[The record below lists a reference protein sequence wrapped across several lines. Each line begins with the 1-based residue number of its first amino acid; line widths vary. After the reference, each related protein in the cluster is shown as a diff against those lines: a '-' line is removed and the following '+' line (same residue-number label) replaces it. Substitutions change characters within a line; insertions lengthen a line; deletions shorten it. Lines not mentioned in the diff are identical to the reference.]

1 MKIGKIDHANE
12 GAPSQGPAFFSYG
25 FRPFFLGAALFAGV
39 AVPAWILILAGTGN
53 PVLLSTA
60 RDWHVHE
67 MLFGF
72 LPAVI
77 AGFLLTAV
85 PNWTD
90 RPAIQG
96 RELMLLFTL
105 WLAGRV
111 AMAIPLI
118 TPLFAAIVDGA
129 FLVALVGLL
138 WRELAAG
145 NSWNHAPVAVA
156 ISLYAAANM
165 TFHVLT
171 VSGAETD
178 LALRL
183 ALALDLFLLTF
194 IGGRLTPNFTREFL
208 VAQRRSERPAPFSRV
223 DGLSIALVL
232 MAALAWTVLPSAPA
246 TGWIFLAAGTVNLGR
261 LSRWYGWL
269 TWREPLV
276 LSLHVGYGWLA
287 LSMLVLGCALLGIG
301 LAKEDAVHALTTG
314 AVGAMTLA
322 VMTRASL
329 GHTGR
334 PKHAGPATV
343 CMYLLVTLGA
353 TIRVFG
359 PGTGLPANLVLG
371 SAGVAWGG
379 AYLLFVLVY
388 GPYLVR
394 PSLNE

>member
-1 MKIGKIDHANE
+1 MGNGVERRAVS
-12 GAPSQGPAFFSYG
+12 PMTTFFSYG

-53 PVLLSTA
+53 PVLLSA
-60 RDWHVHE
+60 SRDWHVHE

-105 WLAGRV
+105 WLAGRA
-111 AMAIPLI
+111 AMAIPLVVPI
-118 TPLFAAIVDGA
+118 FAAIVDAA

-156 ISLYAAANM
+156 ISLYAAANV

-171 VSGAETD
+171 VRGAETD

-208 VAQRRSERPAPFSRV
+208 AGQGKKERPAPFSRF
-223 DGLSIALVL
+223 DALSIALVL
-232 MAALAWTVLPSAPA
+232 MAALAWTVLPLASA
-246 TGWIFLAAGTVNLGR
+246 TGWIFLAAGTVNLVR
-261 LSRWYGWL
+261 LLRWYGWL

-334 PKHAGPATV
+334 PKQAGAATLCIYV
-343 CMYLLVTLGA
+343 LVTLGS
-353 TIRVFG
+353 ILRVFG
-359 PGTGLPANLVLG
+359 TSTGLPTNLVLG
-371 SAGVAWGG
+371 SAAVGWSG
-379 AYLLFVLVY
+379 AYLLFALVY
-388 GPYLVR
+388 GPFLLR
-394 PSLNE
+394 PSLDE

>member
-1 MKIGKIDHANE
+1 MGDGTERSA
-12 GAPSQGPAFFSYG
+12 ASPMTMFFSYG

-39 AVPAWILILAGTGN
+39 AVPVWILMLTGTGN
-53 PVLLSTA
+53 QVLLSTA

-96 RELMLLFTL
+96 RELMMLFTL

-111 AMAIPLI
+111 AMAIPPAI
-118 TPLFAAIVDGA
+118 PMVSAIVDGA

-145 NSWNHAPVAVA
+145 KSWGHAPVAVA
-156 ISLYAAANM
+156 ISLYAAANI
-165 TFHVLT
+165 TFHVLAL
-171 VSGAETD
+171 SGTETD

-208 VAQRRSERPAPFSRV
+208 AGLGNRERPTPFSRF

-232 MAALAWTVLPSAPA
+232 MAAGAWTVQPQASV
-246 TGWIFLAAGTVNLGR
+246 TGWIFVAAGAVNLGR
-261 LSRWYGWL
+261 LLRWYGWL

-276 LSLHVGYGWLA
+276 LSLHVGYGWLT
-287 LSMLVLGCALLGIG
+287 LSMLVLGFALLGIG

-314 AVGAMTLA
+314 AVGVMTLA

-334 PKHAGPATV
+334 PKQAGPATI

-353 TIRVFG
+353 ALRVFG
-359 PGTGLPANLVLG
+359 PGTGLPTNLVFGLAAV
-371 SAGVAWGG
+371 SWSGG
-379 AYLLFVLVY
+379 YLLFALIY
-388 GPYLVR
+388 GPFLLR
-394 PSLNE
+394 PSVDE

>member
-1 MKIGKIDHANE
+1 MGDALE
-12 GAPSQGPAFFSYG
+12 RQAVSPMTTFFSYG

-39 AVPAWILILAGTGN
+39 AIPAWILILAGTGN
-53 PVLLSTA
+53 PVLLSAA

-90 RPAIQG
+90 RPAIHG

-118 TPLFAAIVDGA
+118 LPLFAAIVDGA
-129 FLVALVGLL
+129 FLVALAGLL

-145 NSWNHAPVAVA
+145 NSWNHAPVGVA
-156 ISLYAAANM
+156 ISLYAAANV

-171 VSGAETD
+171 VRGAETD

-208 VAQRRSERPAPFSRV
+208 VGQGKKERPAPFSRF
-223 DGLSIALVL
+223 DALSIALVP
-232 MAALAWTVLPSAPA
+232 MAALAWMVQPAAPA
-246 TGWIFLAAGTVNLGR
+246 TGWIFLAAGAVNLGR
-261 LSRWYGWL
+261 LVRWYGWL

-287 LSMLVLGCALLGIG
+287 LSMLALGCALLGIG

-334 PKHAGPATV
+334 PKRAGAATV
-343 CMYLLVTLGA
+343 CIYGLVILGA
-353 TIRVFG
+353 TLRVFA
-359 PGTGLPANLVLG
+359 PGTGLPTNLVLG
-371 SAGVAWGG
+371 SAGAAWSG
-379 AYLLFVLVY
+379 AYLLFALVY
-388 GPYLVR
+388 GPYLIR
-394 PSLNE
+394 PSLDE